1 VSSGKTRQSNRQGG
15 VVVSGG
21 TGALGGAVVARFLA
35 DGAPVTVP
43 WIVKAEAEALGRAH
57 PEAVAAG
64 RLRLVEADVAEESG
78 AAAVAEAAGDAE
90 VLVNGV
96 GGFAGGDPVWETP
109 LEVWDR
115 MYRINLRSAVALSR
129 ALLPGMLARGRGAV
143 VNVASQAAAGRPAG
157 LAAYAASKAGIV
169 LLTETLQKEVGERGV
184 RIVAVAPATIDTPTN
199 RAAMPDADP
208 AGWTSPE
215 AIARVIFWL
224 SGDDADAVRGAV
236 VDV

>member
-1 VSSGKTRQSNRQGG
+1 VSSGASRQRG

-21 TGALGGAVVARFLA
+21 TGALGGAVVERFLA
-35 DGAPVTVP
+35 SAAAVTVP
-43 WIVKAEAEALGRAH
+43 WLVKAEAEELGRAH
-57 PEAVAAG
+57 PEAIAAG
-64 RLRLVEADVAEESG
+64 RLRLVETDVAEESG
-78 AAAVAEAAGDAE
+78 AAALAEAAGDVE

-96 GGFAGGDPVWETP
+96 GGFAGGAPVWETP

-129 ALLPGMLARGRGAV
+129 AFLPGMLAHGRGTV

-157 LAAYAASKAGIV
+157 LAAYAASKAGVV

-184 RIVAVAPATIDTPTN
+184 RIVAVAPDTIDTAAN

-208 AGWTSPE
+208 ARWTSPQ

-224 SGDDADAVRGAV
+224 SGEDAAAVRSAV